1 MNGRGRV
8 YTIRRTEN
16 KKNEGTDQLIDEG
29 EDGEDGED
37 GEEED
42 IQEFYHCPCPL
53 SSPSQSG

>member
-29 EDGEDGED
+29 EEGRGEV
-37 GEEED
+37 EED
-42 IQEFYHCPCPL
+42 IQEFSHCPCPL